1 MGQKNGIG
9 TNFKRMKN
17 CLFYILLFLPAL
29 AYVQENKHTIFVKS
43 NVNIAPENS
52 LYIDFDEPDFEVW
65 SEPENRFSYG
75 LGYTYNLSESFGF
88 GVQAEVEM
96 IKFEDF
102 YLGKSEGNRMVFGF
116 HFQTIYPNTP
126 LHGSFGGN
134 FNLGK
139 ITSDDFDNDLKGF
152 EYGVFL
158 GPEYSI
164 SEIDLAVLF
173 HGQFG
178 AYYSGK
184 EAPEAG
190 LILYPKLMLRI
201 GYSF

>member
-1 MGQKNGIG
+1 
-9 TNFKRMKN
+9 MKN
-17 CLFYILLFLPAL
+17 SIFFVLLLLPVVAF
-29 AYVQENKHTIFVKS
+29 VQEKPHTLFIKS
-43 NVNIAPENS
+43 NINIAPENS

-65 SEPENRFSYG
+65 SETENRFSYG

-88 GVQAEVEM
+88 GVQAEIEK

-102 YLGKSEGNRMVFGF
+102 YLGKAEGNRMVFGV
-116 HFQTIYPNTP
+116 HFCTTFPQKPV
-126 LHGSFGGN
+126 HGYLGGN
-134 FNLGK
+134 FNIGK
-139 ITSDDFDNDLKGF
+139 ISSDDFDNDLKGF

-164 SEIDLAVLF
+164 SDIDIALLF

-178 AYYSGK
+178 SYYSKK
-184 EAPEAG
+184 EAPESG
-190 LILYPKLMLRI
+190 LMLYPKLMLRI